1 MLIDLNDF
9 EHKTLN
15 YDVCIIGSGI
25 AGSIISKELSEKNKS
40 LKVCILESGNFI
52 ENNKLDFKNISCK
65 ELKIEKQSR
74 EFMIGGTSN
83 TWGGVSTHYTK

>member
-25 AGSIISKELSEKNKS
+25 AGSIISKELSIGSSQTLITSIKLTFAPDS
-40 LKVCILESGNFI
+40 RFLVLSILRI
-52 ENNKLDFKNISCK
+52 HIKY
-65 ELKIEKQSR
+65 KIITGWAVVEHSQ
-74 EFMIGGTSN
+74 
-83 TWGGVSTHYTK
+83 